1 MAPQQ
6 TYIYLN
12 DWSGSLGSLCSLFS
26 GGGGGGGGGPPP
38 PKKPKKEPRPKGRK
52 CNLCKGYGHI
62 KKFCPFAPAP
72 PPPATAPPPPAAL
85 PPPTAL
91 LPPTAPLPP
100 VAPPSSAGQRSNV
113 ERLLAECE
121 QRPAPKRRMSV

>member
-1 MAPQQ
+1 MASKHS
-6 TYIYLN
+6 YN
-12 DWSGSLGSLCSLFS
+12 GK
-26 GGGGGGGGGPPP
+26 GGGGGGGSGPPQ
-38 PKKPKKEPRPKGRK
+38 KKQKKEDRHRGAK

-72 PPPATAPPPPAAL
+72 PPPATA
-85 PPPTAL
+85 
-91 LPPTAPLPP
+91 
-100 VAPPSSAGQRSNV
+100 PSSAGQRSNV